1 MKDIGFIGVGT
12 MGCPMASNILRNN
25 YNLSF
30 YDPYV
35 SEENKKIVEAW
46 KEAQKGKTS
55 NADIASEETMKE
67 ISPEEVLAS

>member
-35 SEENKKIVEAW
+35 SEENKKKLFNLGAIE
-46 KEAQKGKTS
+46 KS
-55 NADIASEETMKE
+55 SIADLCIKNE
-67 ISPEEVLAS
+67 IITF